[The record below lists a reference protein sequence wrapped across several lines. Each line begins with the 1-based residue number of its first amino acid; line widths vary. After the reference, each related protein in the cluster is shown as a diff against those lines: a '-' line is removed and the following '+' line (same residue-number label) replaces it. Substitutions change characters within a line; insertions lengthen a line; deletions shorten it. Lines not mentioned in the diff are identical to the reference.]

1 MSTITV
7 QVQIPEALR
16 QLGLSDEDIRR
27 EVPVLL
33 VLQRFRQGVISSG
46 KAAQLLGLSRRDFLD
61 LLARER
67 LPVYDPDVQELADEL
82 KTLERHESDVQIP
95 PGIQRSK
102 EAFLRDLPE
111 LLDIGT
117 NHNFVISRGHVVRW
131 GGVQPEFLR
140 PLGLTRLGGERLPR
154 CEADLWLHSNF
165 KGRQENPRDTPP
177 YRLNLNEGIIIR
189 PD

>member
-82 KTLERHESDVQIP
+82 KILERLESDVEIP

-111 LLDIGT
+111 LLANPPPSSPDRLRVDQSDVTRARETPGAPT
-117 NHNFVISRGHVVRW
+117 REPS
-131 GGVQPEFLR
+131 GG
-140 PLGLTRLGGERLPR
+140 
-154 CEADLWLHSNF
+154 
-165 KGRQENPRDTPP
+165 
-177 YRLNLNEGIIIR
+177 
-189 PD
+189 

>member
-16 QLGLSDEDIRR
+16 QLGLSDKDIRR

-111 LLDIGT
+111 LLANPKLDRWWAGYHLDQRVGIARTKTELVLEIEDRGIGWDQWYVGLIT
-117 NHNFVISRGHVVRW
+117 PHE
-131 GGVQPEFLR
+131 PE
-140 PLGLTRLGGERLPR
+140 PEEIESP
-154 CEADLWLHSNF
+154 D
-165 KGRQENPRDTPP
+165 GRQFD
-177 YRLNLNEGIIIR
+177 
-189 PD
+189 D